1 MLFFQPNWNGF
12 GTKWF
17 PWLYLLSISVAN
29 VFGFVLLSQSQC
41 SIVRKRK
48 ASVDLCIE
56 LLLVRTEKWD
66 VMILDETKDFPL
78 SLSLS
83 LSHISTWS
91 TCEVI
96 ILFHIIVSLDYVE
109 NVFQR
114 VYVLNSGFTGPT
126 SIEFN
131 KIFIK
136 TGSHGTIHIFKNY
149 FTTVFSVFNNKRY
162 PNRHLVHDPHSK
174 F

>member
-41 SIVRKRK
+41 SIVRKRE
-48 ASVDLCIE
+48 ASASSFCWWE
-56 LLLVRTEKWD
+56 LRSEMLWFWMRQR
-66 VMILDETKDFPL
+66 ISL

-96 ILFHIIVSLDYVE
+96 ILFHISVSLNCAE

-126 SIEFN
+126 STEFS

-136 TGSHGTIHIFKNY
+136 TRPHGTIHTFKNY
-149 FTTVFSVFNNKRY
+149 FVTVFSVFSNKRY
-162 PNRHLVHDPHSK
+162 PNKPLVHDPHSK

>member
-1 MLFFQPNWNGF
+1 MALGRNDSLGYIFSPY
-12 GTKWF
+12 
-17 PWLYLLSISVAN
+17 PWLMYLGLCCWAKAN
-29 VFGFVLLSQSQC
+29 VVLLEKEKL
-41 SIVRKRK
+41 VHR
-48 ASVDLCIE
+48 ASVGE
-56 LLLVRTEKWD
+56 NWEVRCYDSGWD
-66 VMILDETKDFPL
+66 KGFPTL